1 MPLVFTQRFVRAYT
15 ELPAHIQKKVDKA
28 LGLLDSDFRHP
39 SLQTHPIEGWEGI
52 YEARVDLKHRLTYQ
66 RDGNDLILRTVG
78 AHDETLK
85 KP

>member
-1 MPLVFTQRFVRAYT
+1 MPLVFTQRFIRAYT

-28 LGLLDSDFRHP
+28 LGLLDSDFRYP
-39 SLQTHPIEGWEGI
+39 SLQTHLVEGWEGI

-78 AHDETLK
+78 AHDVTLK